1 MVKAKEVAKKPEVK
15 IHSVSYRV
23 YYEDTDA
30 GGVTYHASY
39 IRFAERARTEM
50 LRTLGYGQKQM
61 REKDGVLFV
70 VRFLEAEY
78 LKPAHL
84 DDMLHIESCVES
96 MSRTSMVLL
105 QKVYRVKELLCA
117 MRVVIICVSKEMKP
131 IRIPPTLKTKLESM
145 QCVV

>member
-1 MVKAKEVAKKPEVK
+1 MAKAKEVAKTPEVK
-15 IHSVSYRV
+15 RHSVSYRV

-50 LRTLGYGQKQM
+50 LRALGYGQKQM

-78 LKPAHL
+78 LKPSHL

-96 MSRTSMVLL
+96 MSRTSMVLKQNTL
-105 QKVYRVKELLCA
+105 RGKDVLCV
-117 MRVVIICVSKEMKP
+117 MRVVIICVSHEMKP
-131 IRIPPTLKTKLESM
+131 IRIPPILKTKLESM
-145 QCVV
+145 QCAV

>member
-1 MVKAKEVAKKPEVK
+1 MAKKPEVK
-15 IHSVSYRV
+15 LHSVSYRV

-50 LRTLGYGQKQM
+50 LRALGYGQKQM

-96 MSRTSMVLL
+96 MSRTSMVLD
-105 QKVYRVKELLCA
+105 QHIYREKDVLCK
-117 MRVVIICVSKEMKP
+117 MKVVIICVSHAMKP
-131 IRIPPTLKTKLESM
+131 VRIPEALKAKLETM
-145 QCVV
+145 QCAEVC

>member
-1 MVKAKEVAKKPEVK
+1 MVKAKKPSEPK
-15 IHSVSYRV
+15 HSVSYRV

-50 LRTLGYGQKQM
+50 LRTLGYAQKQM

-96 MSRTSMVLL
+96 MSRTSMILV

-117 MRVVIICVSKEMKP
+117 MRVVIICVSQSMKP
-131 IRIPPTLKTKLESM
+131 VRIPPMLKTKLESM
-145 QCVV
+145 QCAA